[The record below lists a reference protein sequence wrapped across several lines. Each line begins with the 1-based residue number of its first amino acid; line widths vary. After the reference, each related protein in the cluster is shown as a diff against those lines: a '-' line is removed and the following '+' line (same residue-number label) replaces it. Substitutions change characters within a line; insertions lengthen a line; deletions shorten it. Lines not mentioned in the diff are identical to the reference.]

1 MSCFRIEIM
10 DEKGIIDTYE
20 MDLECNTSEEALQIS
35 KVSKIKREA
44 KKEGKGFRLVKIGD

>member
-1 MSCFRIEIM
+1 M